1 MVDDFLNFLFDFFH
15 FFHIF
20 DKRKVVFINLW
31 GIFFHLDIWKAFCLD
46 VLHFMTVNRLIFGL
60 SFIADDTAFRSWGHK
75 REVWIDLL
83 LHFNFLNNHLLLND
97 RLRWNKVLESMRIV
111 YRQNLRSYKR
121 ISGVNWCVTCILGFC
136 LALGPVLWCILQV

>member
-1 MVDDFLNFLFDFFH
+1 MLDDFLHFLFDFFH

-20 DKRKVVFINLW
+20 DKRKVVFIDLW
-31 GIFFHLDIWKAFCLD
+31 GVFFHLDIWKACCLD
-46 VLHFMTVNRLIFGL
+46 ILHFMTVNRLLFGL
-60 SFIADDTAFRSWGHK
+60 RFVADDTAFRSWGHK
-75 REVWIDLL
+75 RAVWIDLL

-121 ISGVNWCVTCILGFC
+121 ISAVNWCVTCILGFC